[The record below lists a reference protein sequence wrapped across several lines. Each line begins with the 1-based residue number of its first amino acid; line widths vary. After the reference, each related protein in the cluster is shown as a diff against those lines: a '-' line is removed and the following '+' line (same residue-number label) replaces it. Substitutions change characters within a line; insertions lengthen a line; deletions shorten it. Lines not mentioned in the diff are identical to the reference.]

1 MGITPFDAAFLL
13 KPVFLVAIGAFGIV
27 GRLLAIAPLVDMGR
41 AARRALAGGVA
52 RLPARGRRRRP
63 ERAQGQRMIAADG
76 IGRRGETMRMRP
88 PRRRGRVAN
97 AGA

>member
-1 MGITPFDAAFLL
+1 MGITPFDAAFLA

-27 GRLLAIAPLVDMGR
+27 GRLLAIAPLVDMG
-41 AARRALAGGVA
+41 RALAGGVA

-76 IGRRGETMRMRP
+76 IGLRGETMRMRP